1 MLSKM
6 GRPKSDNPVDKRFT
20 VCLDSEMNNRLEK
33 YCDENSVTK
42 SVAIRE
48 ALRLLFAKNK

>member
-20 VCLDSEMNNRLEK
+20 VCLDAEMNSHLED
-33 YCDENSVTK
+33 YCKEKCVTK
-42 SVAIRE
+42 SVAIRD
-48 ALRLLFAKNK
+48 ALRLLFAKQK